1 MPRYMMVTKDRQF
14 PLSTPLSTV
23 TTVISI
29 WILTTLIS
37 CPPLL
42 GWGEFSTNSLGVRFV
57 CRALIDSIS
66 EKISCQIQN

>member
-1 MPRYMMVTKDRQF
+1 MNRYKMVTKDRQF

-23 TTVISI
+23 STVISI

-42 GWGEFSTNSLGVRFV
+42 GWGEFSTNSLGVRYV
-57 CRALIDSIS
+57 YLLLVDSIN
-66 EKISCQIQN
+66 EKISSQI